1 MNAADTIQFCRYA
14 ELLSDNRTFTTE
26 EEDQFDKRAWFAYE
40 SFRDRAA
47 AVSAFTKG
55 LAMSLL

>member
-1 MNAADTIQFCRYA
+1 M
-14 ELLSDNRTFTTE
+14 SDNRTFTTE

-47 AVSAFTKG
+47 AVSATIG
-55 LAMSLL
+55 ALSLLQVRLL